1 MLVMFLGGL
10 IATIAGIF
18 NFVNFTDLFFGVF
31 SKIISSIFLC
41 LGMYMLYRGAQIRE
55 ASSVLESIK

>member
-18 NFVNFTDLFFGVF
+18 NFVNFTDLFLVY
-31 SKIISSIFLC
+31 SLK
-41 LGMYMLYRGAQIRE
+41 
-55 ASSVLESIK
+55 